1 MSALNYNVIGSGK
14 EHIIFI
20 HHENGNAESWKWVAK
35 KLRTTHTCY
44 VLNLPGFNETDLS
57 IEPSIYSYAIY
68 INEQIASLKLDKY
81 TLCGHAMGSK
91 IGLYAALMNES
102 NKPEKIILVA
112 PASFTTEN
120 LSTYSEEY
128 SAANSNK
135 ETVAKSIQK
144 LLVRRL
150 KKSKL
155 DLAVRTQL
163 KINPAVKNWWINE
176 GMKYDISEA
185 VKNVQIPT
193 FVICSKE
200 DPVVPLDSVYTNV
213 MPFLSMGTLIAVSRV
228 GHLMPLESPRKLGR
242 HIQKISKIKYHTVS
256 S

>member
-1 MSALNYNVIGSGK
+1 MGRMT
-14 EHIIFI
+14 F
-20 HHENGNAESWKWVAK
+20 
-35 KLRTTHTCY
+35 Y
-44 VLNLPGFNETDLS
+44 V
-57 IEPSIYSYAIY
+57 
-68 INEQIASLKLDKY
+68 
-81 TLCGHAMGSK
+81 
-91 IGLYAALMNES
+91 
-102 NKPEKIILVA
+102 
-112 PASFTTEN
+112 
-120 LSTYSEEY
+120 
-128 SAANSNK
+128 
-135 ETVAKSIQK
+135 
-144 LLVRRL
+144 
-150 KKSKL
+150 
-155 DLAVRTQL
+155 
-163 KINPAVKNWWINE
+163 NPAVKNWWINE